1 MKAFRMVMLGVVL
14 LVSLTL
20 VVAACGSDED
30 ATAELTAAL
39 DKIEQAVSGFQ
50 EMGLNSTVPEIKA
63 ARDEVAPVWDEVVAA
78 AEKVEGADVEA
89 VKKAW
94 TDLDAAVSAVPDDAN
109 IIEAAGVL
117 APVQNLLKVVADLRA
132 LVTPEE

>member
-1 MKAFRMVMLGVVL
+1 MKVLRVVLLGVVFL
-14 LVSLTL
+14 LSLAM

-63 ARDEVAPVWDEVVAA
+63 ARDEVAPVWDEVVTA

-94 TDLDAAVSAVPDDAN
+94 ADLDAAVSAVPDDAN

>member
-1 MKAFRMVMLGVVL
+1 MKALRVVMLGVILVL
-14 LVSLTL
+14 SLAL

-30 ATAELTAAL
+30 AKAELSAAL
-39 DKIEQAVSGFQ
+39 DKIEQSVSGFQ

-78 AEKVEGADVEA
+78 AEKMEGADVEA

-94 TDLDAAVSAVPDDAN
+94 EDLDAAVTAVPDDAS

>member
-1 MKAFRMVMLGVVL
+1 
-14 LVSLTL
+14 
-20 VVAACGSDED
+20 
-30 ATAELTAAL
+30 
-39 DKIEQAVSGFQ
+39 
-50 EMGLNSTVPEIKA
+50 MGLSSTVPEIKA
-63 ARDEVAPVWDEVVAA
+63 ARDEVGPVWEEVVTA

-94 TDLDAAVSAVPDDAN
+94 ADLDAAVSAVPDDAN
-109 IIEAAGVL
+109 IVEAAGVL

>member
-1 MKAFRMVMLGVVL
+1 MKVLRVVLLGVVL
-14 LVSLTL
+14 LLSLAM